1 MKKKIL
7 IVGGTGF
14 IGYALSKKCITLGYN
29 VFSLS
34 SKKVKSSRK
43 LDKATYLYCDVSQ
56 KKKLIKIL
64 KNKKFDYVFNLGGY
78 VDHSK
83 NMKTY
88 KSHYIGCKNLVEV
101 LKKQN
106 SLKRFIQMGSS
117 LEYGNKKSPHNEN
130 MKLDPNNLKSI
141 YSKSKLLA
149 TNFLFKKYKD
159 ENFPVIIFRLYLTY
173 GPGQD
178 FNRLIPIVIKNCLKE
193 IKFPTSKGDQL
204 RDYIYINDV
213 VKILIRSI
221 KKKNIN
227 GQIFNLGSG
236 SPILV
241 KKIINKIIKL
251 IKKGEPDF
259 GKIKLRSDEQNKIY
273 PNIKKLK
280 RIFAINRFTDI
291 SKGLKK
297 TIKYYNKNEK

>member
-14 IGYALSKKCITLGYN
+14 IGYALSKKCITLGLN

-34 SKKVKSSRK
+34 SRKVKPSRK
-43 LDKATYLYCDVSQ
+43 LDKISYLYCDISQ
-56 KKKLIKIL
+56 KKKLFNIL
-64 KNKKFDYVFNLGGY
+64 NNKKFDYVFNLGGY

-83 NMKTY
+83 NLKTY
-88 KSHYIGCKNLVEV
+88 KSHYVGCRNLVEI
-101 LKKQN
+101 LKKQS

-117 LEYGNKKSPHNEN
+117 LEYGNKKSPQNEN

-149 TNFLFKKYKD
+149 TNFLLKKYKD
-159 ENFPVIIFRLYLTY
+159 EKFPVTVFRLYLTY

-178 FNRLIPIVIKNCLKE
+178 TNRLIPIVIQNCLKN

-204 RDYIYINDV
+204 RDFLYIDDV
-213 VKILIRSI
+213 VNILIRSI
-221 KKKNIN
+221 TKKNID

-241 KKIINKIIKL
+241 KKVVNKIVKFT
-251 IKKGEPDF
+251 KKGKPDY
-259 GKIKLRSDEQNKIY
+259 GKIKLRSDEQIKIY

-280 RIFAINRFTDI
+280 RKFVISKFLNI

-297 TIKYYNKNEK
+297 TIKYYQKNEI

>member
-14 IGYALSKKCITLGYN
+14 VGYALSKKCITLGWN

-43 LDKATYLYCDVSQ
+43 LDKVTYLYCDVSK
-56 KKKLIKIL
+56 KKKLIKTL
-64 KNKKFDYVFNLGGY
+64 RNKKFDYVFNLGGY

-83 NMKTY
+83 NVKTY
-88 KSHYIGCKNLVEV
+88 ESHYIGCRNLVEV
-101 LKKQN
+101 FKKQS

-130 MKLDPNNLKSI
+130 MKFDLNNLKSI

-149 TNFLFKKYKD
+149 TNFLLKKYKD
-159 ENFPVIIFRLYLTY
+159 ENFPVTIFRLYLTY

-178 FNRLIPIVIKNCLKE
+178 INRLIPIVIKNCFKDK
-193 IKFPTSKGDQL
+193 KFPTSKGDQI
-204 RDYIYINDV
+204 RDFIYIDDV
-213 VKILIRSI
+213 VKILIRSTT
-221 KKKNIN
+221 KKNIN
-227 GQIFNLGSG
+227 GKIFNLGSG
-236 SPILV
+236 VPISV
-241 KKIINKIIKL
+241 KKIINKIKKL
-251 IKKGEPDF
+251 TKKGEPDF
-259 GKIKLRSDEQNKIY
+259 GKIKLRSDEQIKIY

-280 RIFAINRFTDI
+280 KNFAFSNFLDI

-297 TIKYYNKNEK
+297 TIKYYQKNEK

>member
-43 LDKATYLYCDVSQ
+43 LDKVTYLCCDISQ

-83 NMKTY
+83 NIKTY

-106 SLKRFIQMGSS
+106 SLNRFIQMGSS

-130 MKLDPNNLKSI
+130 MKLDSNNLKSI
-141 YSKSKLLA
+141 YSKSKLSA
-149 TNFLFKKYKD
+149 TNFLLKKFKD

-178 FNRLIPIVIKNCLKE
+178 FNRLIPIVIKNCLKD

-204 RDYIYINDV
+204 RDFIYIDDV

-221 KKKNIN
+221 SKKNIN

-241 KKIINKIIKL
+241 KKIINKIFKL

-259 GKIKLRSDEQNKIY
+259 GKIKLRSDEQIKIY

-280 RIFAINRFTDI
+280 KIFAINRFIDI

-297 TIKYYNKNEK
+297 TIRYYQKNEK